1 MEEWKQ
7 QHPLKNFAKIYVRHI
22 SVLGKVA
29 SDPQVR
35 NVKIQDTF
43 QRRKDLIGFVGE
55 F

>member
-1 MEEWKQ
+1 METATPIKK
-7 QHPLKNFAKIYVRHI
+7 LCISI

-29 SDPQVR
+29 SDPHVR

-55 F
+55 FG